1 MAGANKSWVCGTCGQ
16 GVTRRSSG
24 LRHINKLHSGKA
36 ILVRP
41 YVYVAGIVSGRFQQ
55 SDPSLYRKRT
65 KLEFSSKPPSGNYS
79 RSQFGSPPTD
89 IVNEEANRYA
99 TKAQTRPF
107 SNINNKNPSH
117 SFLTVD
123 SGEQVDRPS
132 PADGM
137 LVVIRT
143 KEMLLEI
150 AKLARKYYPPRSAE
164 GIIITAQSMAVL
176 EDDKSLHK
184 ALEDL
189 RKIGKSQPF

>member
-1 MAGANKSWVCGTCGQ
+1 MAGDNKSWVCGTCGQ

-65 KLEFSSKPPSGNYS
+65 RVGFSSKPPSGNYS
-79 RSQFGSPPTD
+79 QSQFGSPPAD

-99 TKAQTRPF
+99 TEAQTRPF
-107 SNINNKNPSH
+107 SNINKNPSH
-117 SFLTVD
+117 SFPTVE

-132 PADGM
+132 PADDM
-137 LVVIRT
+137 LIVIRR
-143 KEMLLEI
+143 KKMLLEI
-150 AKLARKYYPPRSAE
+150 GELARKYYPPHTAE
-164 GIIITAQSMAVL
+164 GIIMTAQSMALL

-189 RKIGKSQPF
+189 REIAKSQQF

>member
-1 MAGANKSWVCGTCGQ
+1 MAGDNKSWVCCTCGQ

-65 KLEFSSKPPSGNYS
+65 RVGFSSKPPSGNYS
-79 RSQFGSPPTD
+79 QSQFGSPPTD

-99 TKAQTRPF
+99 TEAQTRPF

-117 SFLTVD
+117 SFPTVE

-132 PADGM
+132 PADDM
-137 LVVIRT
+137 LIVIRR
-143 KEMLLEI
+143 KKMLLEI
-150 AKLARKYYPPRSAE
+150 EELARKYSPPRTAE
-164 GIIITAQSMAVL
+164 GIIMTAQSMALL

-189 RKIGKSQPF
+189 REIAKSQQF

>member
-1 MAGANKSWVCGTCGQ
+1 MAGDNKSWVCCTCGQ

-65 KLEFSSKPPSGNYS
+65 RVGFSSKPPSGNYS
-79 RSQFGSPPTD
+79 QSQFGSPPTD

-99 TKAQTRPF
+99 TEAQTRPF

-117 SFLTVD
+117 SFPTVE

-132 PADGM
+132 PADDM
-137 LVVIRT
+137 LIVIRR
-143 KEMLLEI
+143 KKLLLEI
-150 AKLARKYYPPRSAE
+150 EELARKYSPPRTAE
-164 GIIITAQSMAVL
+164 GIIMTAQ
-176 EDDKSLHK
+176 
-184 ALEDL
+184 
-189 RKIGKSQPF
+189 

>member
-1 MAGANKSWVCGTCGQ
+1 
-16 GVTRRSSG
+16 
-24 LRHINKLHSGKA
+24 
-36 ILVRP
+36 
-41 YVYVAGIVSGRFQQ
+41 
-55 SDPSLYRKRT
+55 
-65 KLEFSSKPPSGNYS
+65 
-79 RSQFGSPPTD
+79 
-89 IVNEEANRYA
+89 VNEEANRYA

-123 SGEQVDRPS
+123 SAEQVDRPS

-137 LVVIRT
+137 LVVIRR
-143 KEMLLEI
+143 KQMLLGI
-150 AKLARKYYPPRSAE
+150 AKLARKYYPPRSDE